1 MNPMAI
7 EIRFEEVSFSYRQT
21 SVLRHVTVALHPAQ
35 TVTVVGKS
43 GCGKSTFLKLINGLL
58 APQEGSILLDQAPI
72 DYAQVCSLRRKMGY
86 VMQEAA
92 LFPHLTVKEN
102 LVLRMFSEVFHV
114 TFDLPFNWG
123 VFYFAAVCFSI
134 GGIIY
139 SLRCPEIVKR
149 YSAFPGFVAEG
160 RGVRYLRSVAT
171 TYRLGSGDSAAVKAL
186 LDEYEFVPGA
196 VVGTKKVRN
205 PEDRDPEKLADAFW
219 IVHRA
224 ANHMDRTSLEALTD

>member
-1 MNPMAI
+1 MRLPQWLRNPFQPARVA
-7 EIRFEEVSFSYRQT
+7 ERHETTPAQFPIRWTMLRDVGNSR
-21 SVLRHVTVALHPAQ
+21 VLRTSYFWLLFVPFAARAL
-35 TVTVVGKS
+35 G
-43 GCGKSTFLKLINGLL
+43 G
-58 APQEGSILLDQAPI
+58 
-72 DYAQVCSLRRKMGY
+72 
-86 VMQEAA
+86 
-92 LFPHLTVKEN
+92 VKEN

-196 VVGTKKVRN
+196 VVGTKTVRN

-224 ANHMDRTSLEALTD
+224 ANHMDRTSLVSCLAFYAGGFLLLGYVMLENFWYVFRLTVWS